1 MKGKKMIYGG
11 LPVLGILFCFLYLNR
26 AVVDVAYT
34 DYIRLI
40 NSYLP
45 DVWNPDKF
53 FVADVLTRIPLNYVE
68 RILNVTFFG
77 YNTVVEMGLG
87 VLGLGASAWVLAGY
101 CRKHQVSYI
110 WYGMIMLLLFSLNK
124 WEMLT
129 NGTGWVH
136 FTAFACFYYHY
147 TVLDRVY
154 RGETKRGDT
163 VRMCVLPF
171 VITLGVA
178 GPYCA
183 VYSAVMVLS
192 CICVAGLRVFRAG
205 SLKKS
210 SAEVKK
216 WMLFAV
222 CVLIPLFLYIWSNSC
237 TVEEHAGAVDIP
249 LKTALF
255 DNPGFFLVFFVKS
268 FASTVLGDEC
278 IRNVLAQDW
287 QILLLGG
294 FVIGCYLLA
303 LYLNWKN
310 RIYER
315 TILPLVF
322 LAAGG
327 MNHVLILLS
336 RWIFMKSDYGMSSRY
351 ALQFQVGIIGIFLTF
366 AFSGRS
372 RMTVF
377 PSKRNEKRN
386 AQKGNVPKENAPKES
401 VRKENAR
408 KENAQKRSR
417 MQRKSGWSF
426 VYLVLALVFVA
437 GSVYTTCCEWKKAP
451 YRKENLIEKRE
462 AALHYEELTDEELER
477 IFQYKKGPDQIR
489 RAFAILEE
497 NKWNVFRE

>member
-1 MKGKKMIYGG
+1 MKEKKRIYDS

-26 AVVDVAYT
+26 AVIDVAYT

-53 FVADVLTRIPLNYVE
+53 FVADVLTRIPLNYVG

-77 YNTVVEMGLG
+77 YNTLVEMGLG
-87 VLGLGASAWVLAGY
+87 ILGLGASAAVLAGY
-101 CRKHQVSYI
+101 CRKHQVSYV
-110 WYGMIMLLLFSLNK
+110 WYALIMVLVFSLNK

-147 TVLDRVY
+147 IVLDRVY
-154 RGETKRGDT
+154 RGEAKRGDT
-163 VRMCVLPF
+163 VRMCLLPF
-171 VITLGVA
+171 GITLGVA

-183 VYSAVMVLS
+183 VYSAVMLLS
-192 CICVAGLRVFRAG
+192 CLGIAAFRAFRAG

-210 SAEVKK
+210 RSEIQR
-216 WMLFAV
+216 WLLFAV
-222 CVLIPLFLYIWSNSC
+222 CVLIPLLLYIWSNSC
-237 TVEEHAGAVDIP
+237 TIEEHAGAVDTP
-249 LKTALF
+249 LITALLE
-255 DNPGFFLVFFVKS
+255 NPGFFLIFFVKS

-278 IRNVLAQDW
+278 IRNVLAKDW
-287 QILLLGG
+287 QILLLGT

-310 RIYER
+310 HIYER
-315 TILPLVF
+315 TILPLVL

-351 ALQFQVGIIGIFLTF
+351 ALQFQVGIIGMFLTF
-366 AFSGRS
+366 AFSS
-372 RMTVF
+372 RNH
-377 PSKRNEKRN
+377 RDG
-386 AQKGNVPKENAPKES
+386 KGS
-401 VRKENAR
+401 R
-408 KENAQKRSR
+408 KRSKNR
-417 MQRKSGWSF
+417 HRNWSRIL
-426 VYLVLALVFVA
+426 YLVIGCVFLT
-437 GSVYTTCCEWKKAP
+437 GSVYTTHCEWKKAP

-462 AALHYEELTDEELER
+462 AALRYEELTDEELEQ

-489 RAFAILEE
+489 RALGILKE